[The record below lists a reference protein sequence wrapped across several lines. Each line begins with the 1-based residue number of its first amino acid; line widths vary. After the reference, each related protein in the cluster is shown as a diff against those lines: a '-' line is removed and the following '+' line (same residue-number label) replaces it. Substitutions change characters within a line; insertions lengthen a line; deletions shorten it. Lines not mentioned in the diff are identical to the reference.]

1 MDFTE
6 HLVGPVS
13 LWSWPHLQLL
23 KLLCE
28 YLQELIKVDFP
39 ESGQVRPA
47 DHGIGQLL
55 SKRLDSCRGHSL
67 PPLQTGHRDKS
78 SPTSRLFPGKDQT
91 YFPHILHK
99 HVDKTFTAVWQKGSD
114 PGRDFF
120 NSKGTLANSD
130 RVRHHGYAQPT
141 AVVLCCHAM
150 LLIPQSPDAKTDT
163 LAASHHPPKLPSWW
177 ETRRGACSVP
187 IWWFLLVQELFWVED
202 QPQISI
208 RVRGRKVQNLCSWQR
223 HDLSL

>member
-28 YLQELIKVDFP
+28 YLQELIKVDLP
-39 ESGQVRPA
+39 ESGEVRPA

-78 SPTSRLFPGKDQT
+78 SQPPGCFPGRT
-91 YFPHILHK
+91 RPISLIFCTNTSIRHSLRFGGRAPIRGAISS
-99 HVDKTFTAVWQKGSD
+99 TAKVHWRIQIECGIM
-114 PGRDFF
+114 
-120 NSKGTLANSD
+120 
-130 RVRHHGYAQPT
+130 
-141 AVVLCCHAM
+141 AM
-150 LLIPQSPDAKTDT
+150 LNP
-163 LAASHHPPKLPSWW
+163 
-177 ETRRGACSVP
+177 
-187 IWWFLLVQELFWVED
+187 LLWSCAVMQCF
-202 QPQISI
+202 
-208 RVRGRKVQNLCSWQR
+208 
-223 HDLSL
+223 